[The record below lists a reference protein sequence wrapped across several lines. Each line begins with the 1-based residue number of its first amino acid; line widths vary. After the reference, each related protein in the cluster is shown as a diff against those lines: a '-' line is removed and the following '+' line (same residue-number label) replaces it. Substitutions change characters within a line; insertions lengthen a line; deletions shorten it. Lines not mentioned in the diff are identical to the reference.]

1 MNKAYYMIILLR
13 VLQRNRTC
21 VCVCVCVCVEREREK
36 EKFRNWFR
44 GLVNLKFVEYVGRLE
59 IRRRLAV

>member
-1 MNKAYYMIILLR
+1 MIILLR

-21 VCVCVCVCVEREREK
+21 VCVERERER

-59 IRRRLAV
+59 ISRRVAI

>member
-1 MNKAYYMIILLR
+1 MIILLR

-21 VCVCVCVCVEREREK
+21 VCVERERERERER

-59 IRRRLAV
+59 ISRRVAI